1 MGEGGVRVVPHEFL
15 RALRALCDQHGLL
28 LLFDEVQSGMGR
40 TGALFAYMQTGVT
53 PDVMAVAK
61 GLGGGFPGRRVPRNG
76 GSRQGHAAGHAWL
89 DLRRQSARD
98 RRRQCRARCCSR
110 EPGFF
115 DRVQSQTSL
124 LFKQR
129 LAQIKDQHP
138 SIVAEIRGEGLLLGI
153 RLNVPNG
160 EMVDA
165 LRAEKMLVVAAGDNV
180 VRLLPPLNISD
191 ADVGEAIARIDR
203 AASALEKRQK
213 GAAS

>member
-1 MGEGGVRVVPHEFL
+1 VRVVSHEFL
-15 RALRALCDQHGLL
+15 RELRALCDQHGLL

-61 GLGGGFPGRRVPRNG
+61 GLGGGFPVGAFLATAEAGKGMTPGTHGSTFG
-76 GSRQGHAAGHAWL
+76 GNPLATAVGNAVL
-89 DLRRQSARD
+89 DVVL
-98 RRRQCRARCCSR
+98 

-115 DRVQSQTSL
+115 DRVNQTSL

-138 SIVAEIRGEGLLLGI
+138 SIVAEIRGEGLLLGL

-160 EMVDA
+160 DMVDA
-165 LRAEKMLVVAAGDNV
+165 LRAEKMLAVAAGDNV